1 MCGECSGLWRGCW
14 GWPYLHKDGGLEGW
28 SLSLCT
34 DLGSG
39 MLHKNPRV
47 EYNVCLW
54 LHFMITAVDF
64 HVEEL

>member
-1 MCGECSGLWRGCW
+1 MGSVLACGEGVGVAIFASGWRFGR
-14 GWPYLHKDGGLEGW
+14 LE
-28 SLSLCT
+28 SHCEDT

-64 HVEEL
+64 HVE